1 MFRRH
6 HEKIGRIADL
16 PRIARGI
23 KRNVEKTFAFL
34 TEESVAPINH
44 DIVVSEAVVEAG
56 QEIIMGV
63 M

>member
-23 KRNVEKTFAFL
+23 KRNVENTFAFL
-34 TEESVAPINH
+34 TEESRAPINH
-44 DIVVSEAVVEAG
+44 DIVKLLLDEG
-56 QEIIMGV
+56 QTW
-63 M
+63 